1 MPLKTLLVS
10 HGTCCQ
16 AAGAKQVHTALQKE
30 LTRRNL
36 HDQVALKQTGCH
48 GFSRLDPVV
57 VLEPDGILFAGVNEE
72 DAPGIVQS
80 LMPGGEKPQYLF
92 YTDPRTFEK
101 ITLKDK
107 IPFFNKQ
114 KRLVLH
120 NCGIV
125 NPADIDDY
133 INTGGYKALLK
144 AVSGMTP
151 SDVVEEIK
159 KSGLRGLGGGGYSTG
174 NKLELCAKAAGSAK
188 YIICNADEGD
198 PGSFQDRSVLEGDP
212 HAALEGMLIAGYA
225 VGATK
230 GYIYVRAEYP
240 HAIRKIKEALHQA
253 KNRGF
258 FGRNILESGFN
269 FEVDIFEGAG
279 AFVCGEETA
288 LLQSMHGERGM
299 PYSRPPY
306 PVVSGF
312 QGKPTLINNV
322 KTLANLRWII
332 NGGAAYF
339 AKTGTKSSKGT
350 AIFSLSG
357 DVNNC
362 GLVEVPMGVSLREII
377 FGIGG
382 GIPGGKAFKAV
393 QTGGPSGG
401 CLPAEFLDTAVDFDT
416 LRDAGSIMGSGGMVV
431 MDEQTCMVDT
441 ARYFLA
447 FSLKELCGQCV
458 PCRLGTRQ
466 MLEILNRIGRGQ
478 GKHSD
483 LDLLEELGEAVARGS
498 LCGLGKTVPNPVLTT
513 LRYFRDEYEAHIS
526 EKRCPARVCKNLI
539 TYRIDAQKCK
549 ACARCLKACPAG
561 AISGTDKQAHAIDQS
576 LCIRCGICLDACS
589 ERFEAVKCIS

>member
-1 MPLKTLLVS
+1 MPLKKLLVS
-10 HGTCCQ
+10 HGTCCL

-30 LTRRNL
+30 LARWGL
-36 HDQVALKQTGCH
+36 HDQVKLKQTGCH

-80 LMPGGEKPQYLF
+80 LMPGGERPHYLF
-92 YTDPRTFEK
+92 YTDLRTLEK
-101 ITLKDK
+101 IPLRDD

-114 KRLVLH
+114 KRLVLN

-125 NPADIDDY
+125 NPEDIDDY
-133 INTGGYKALLK
+133 LNTGGYKALFRT
-144 AVSGMTP
+144 VSGMTP
-151 SDVVEEIK
+151 SDVIGEIK
-159 KSGLRGLGGGGYSTG
+159 KSGLRGLGGGGFLTG
-174 NKLELCAKAAGSAK
+174 NKLEHCAREPGSAK

-198 PGSFQDRSVLEGDP
+198 PGSFQDRSILEGDP
-212 HAALEGMLIAGYA
+212 HAVLEGMLIAGYA
-225 VGATK
+225 VGAVK

-240 HAIRKIKEALHQA
+240 HAIKKIEKALCQA
-253 KNRGF
+253 KKRGF
-258 FGRNILESGFN
+258 FGGNILGSDFS
-269 FEVDIFEGAG
+269 FELEIFVGAG

-288 LLQSMHGERGM
+288 LLQSLHGEPGM
-299 PYSRPPY
+299 PYPRPPY
-306 PVVSGF
+306 PIVSGF

-332 NGGAAYF
+332 NVGAANF
-339 AKTGTKSSKGT
+339 AKTGTESSRGT

-357 DVNNC
+357 NVNNC

-401 CLPAEFLDTAVDFDT
+401 FLPAEFLDTAVDFDT

-431 MDEQTCMVDT
+431 MDEHTCMVDT
-441 ARYFLA
+441 ARFFMA

-466 MLEILNRIGRGQ
+466 MLKILNRIGRGE

-483 LDLLEELGEAVARGS
+483 LDLLEELGKAVARGS
-498 LCGLGKTVPNPVLTT
+498 LCGLGKTAPNPVLTT

-526 EKRCPARVCKNLI
+526 EKRCPARVCKDLI
-539 TYRIDAQKCK
+539 TYRIDAQKCR
-549 ACARCLKACPAG
+549 ACARCLKACPVG
-561 AISGTDKQAHAIDQS
+561 AIIGADKQAHAIDQN